1 MSLGETIRITRQRS
15 FYTQEAFAK
24 ELHVALSTVNRWELD
39 KAKPNVR
46 AMKEIKAFC
55 EKHECDYC
63 NIENEW
69 LLLNIKSN
77 QSEENNNG

>member
-1 MSLGETIRITRQRS
+1 MSLGETIRITRQKA
-15 FYTQEAFAK
+15 FYTQEAFAN

-39 KAKPNVR
+39 KAKPNVK

-55 EKHECDYC
+55 EKNNCDYC

-69 LLLNIKSN
+69 LLLTIKK
-77 QSEENNNG
+77 EN